1 MARPSAYVKFV
12 TLWAL
17 LGAVKL
23 WLAASLDLFGDEAF
37 YAWEARHP
45 AWAYSDLPAGTAWLA
60 WLGMELGGP
69 TPLGLRWPFLLMGA
83 AIPWLLARIAAR
95 WFGAEAGWRAGI
107 LCLLMPLTG
116 TLGVLALPD
125 VPLTF
130 ATLLCLDA
138 IAALLR
144 GRERGAYALLAAG
157 LVLGALSHYRFVVV
171 LAAGLVGLLLVAEGR
186 ALLRRPA
193 LWGVLALGAAAWL
206 PLGAWNLAH
215 RGAGVGFQLVDRHP
229 WAFHWDGAWF
239 PLVQAVVV
247 TPLLFVLLLWALVQ
261 VWRRWRRG
269 EAGPWGLV
277 LGAAGVPLLGLF
289 VLGFFADAER
299 VSFHWPLPAWL
310 ALMAVLPALGDGARS
325 WSWSWRAAHGLAA
338 AGLLATFVWLAAA
351 AMPTWRS
358 PLADRP
364 LYPDNFSGWRELA
377 VAVAHELDRLSP
389 STQVVADNFMPA
401 AALAFHLRR
410 RDIGVLDH
418 PKNHKHGRAAQLA
431 LWGYVRDSLRERPA
445 PVLLVL
451 EDGAVRPRELVDWY
465 RQVCVLAGPLP
476 PPVTVAVDDGRK
488 RFLLFRLP
496 AGAVPADAPCVTPAL
511 GAIDRP
517 GQRVPRGDAL
527 VFEGWTMK
535 DGAGVRRVEVLL
547 GGEPVAEAM
556 LGLPRPDVV
565 DFWRGSTDPAQ
576 PDLGFRAELPAGSLA
591 PGRYRLAL
599 RVHGGD
605 GSVEVVGARWLRVD

>member
-17 LGAVKL
+17 LSAAKL

-60 WLGMELGGP
+60 WLGMALGGQ

-83 AIPWLLARIAAR
+83 AMPWLLARITAR

-138 IAALLR
+138 VAALLR
-144 GRERGAYALLAAG
+144 GRERGAYVLLAVG
-157 LVLGALSHYRFVVV
+157 LVLGALSHYRFAV
-171 LAAGLVGLLLVAEGR
+171 AIGAGLVGLLLAAEGR

-206 PLGAWNLAH
+206 PLTLWNVAH
-215 RGAGVGFQLVDRHP
+215 RGVGVGFQLVDRHP

-239 PLVQAVVV
+239 PLVQAVAI
-247 TPLLFVLLLWALVQ
+247 TPLLFALLLWALVQ
-261 VWRRWRRG
+261 VWRAWRRG
-269 EAGPWGLV
+269 EAGPWGLL
-277 LGAAGVPLLGLF
+277 LGVAGVPLLGYF
-289 VLGFFADAER
+289 ALGFFADAER

-310 ALMAVLPALGDGARS
+310 ALMAVLPALWRGAGSR
-325 WSWSWRAAHGLAA
+325 WWQAAHGLAA
-338 AGLLATFVWLAAA
+338 VGLLAALAWLLIA
-351 AMPTWRS
+351 AMPTWRAQ
-358 PLADRP
+358 LADRP
-364 LYPDNFSGWRELA
+364 LYPDNFSGWHELAAAVARELDT
-377 VAVAHELDRLSP
+377 LPP
-389 STQVVADNFMPA
+389 SAQVVADNFMPA

-431 LWGYVRDSLRERPA
+431 LWGRVRDSLRVRPA

-465 RQVCVLAGPLP
+465 RQVCTLAGPLP
-476 PPVTVAVDDGRK
+476 PPVTVAVDGGGK
-488 RFLLFRLP
+488 RFLLLRLP
-496 AGAVPADAPCVTPAL
+496 AGTVPADASCVTPAL

-517 GQRVPRGDAL
+517 GRRVPRDQTL

-535 DGAGVRRVEVLL
+535 DGAGVRRVELL
-547 GGEPVAEAM
+547 LNGEPVVEAA

-576 PDLGFRAELPAGSLA
+576 PDLGFRAELPAGALT
-591 PGRYRLAL
+591 PGRHRLAL

-605 GSVEVVGARWLRVD
+605 GSVEVVAARWLRVD